1 MCRITVIQR
10 DFPGIHRTAGLHRSF
25 WKTFKGNILVTKES
39 SDNELQIVVEETIKV
54 LDDLIFKEPPVPQD
68 SHLVCA
74 RMPLWKAPKRH
85 AVGVA

>member
-1 MCRITVIQR
+1 
-10 DFPGIHRTAGLHRSF
+10 
-25 WKTFKGNILVTKES
+25 VTKES